1 MNFLAHIYLSGDND
15 LVKIGNFAADG
26 IHGKKYLAYPPDM
39 QKGILLHR
47 SIDSFTDMHPIF
59 RQSTKRLH
67 TNYSHY
73 SGVIVDMFYDHFLA
87 KYWKNYSEIPLKTYI
102 ADFYKLLQDH
112 YDILPPRTQKML
124 PFMIRHNWLLSYA
137 SIDGLAVI
145 LGQMNQRTKNK
156 SNMHLA
162 VAELEEYYEEFK
174 NEFTS
179 FFKEIII
186 HSQEKLKSL

>member
-26 IHGKKYLAYPPDM
+26 IHGKKHLTYPPDM

-47 SIDSFTDMHPIF
+47 SIDYFTDMHPIF

-67 TNYSHY
+67 ANYGHY

-87 KYWKNYSEIPLKTYI
+87 KYWKNYAEIPLNTYI
-102 ADFYKLLQDH
+102 ADFYKLLQEH
-112 YDILPPRTQKML
+112 YDILPLRIQRLMPA
-124 PFMIRHNWLLSYA
+124 MIRHNWLLSYA
-137 SIDGLAVI
+137 TIDGLAVI
-145 LGQMNQRTKNK
+145 LSQMNQRTQNK
-156 SNMHLA
+156 SNMNRA
-162 VAELEEYYEEFK
+162 VVELEEYYEEFK
-174 NEFTS
+174 AEFTA
-179 FFKEIII
+179 FFKEVII